1 MGLYRIELGREL
13 HTVLDGK
20 SVSGDS
26 WDTVTIECRNDTDA
40 IGSAFTFAVQRT
52 GADVDAI
59 LGERPGFP
67 GTCLLTSPLRGG
79 VLVVTALDDGEDGR
93 TVMQCEF

>member
-1 MGLYRIELGREL
+1 MCLYRIELGREL

-26 WDTVTIECRNDTDA
+26 WDTVVIECRNDTDA

-52 GADVDAI
+52 GADVDGI
-59 LGERPGFP
+59 MGECA
-67 GTCLLTSPLRGG
+67 CLLTSPLRGG
-79 VLVVTALDDGEDGR
+79 DLVVTALDDGEDGR
-93 TVMQCEF
+93 TVMRCEF